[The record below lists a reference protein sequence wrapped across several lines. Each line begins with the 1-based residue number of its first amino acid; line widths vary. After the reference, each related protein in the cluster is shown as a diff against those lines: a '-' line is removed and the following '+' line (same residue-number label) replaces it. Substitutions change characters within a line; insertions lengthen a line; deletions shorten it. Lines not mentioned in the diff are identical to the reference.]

1 MISSVNTLLLIQIFL
16 SQWGDCIGT
25 ESWLKLLY
33 GKWNL
38 LSHLTWKRYRWFSAH
53 LDLGAM
59 HLSEHH
65 VLFLLFS
72 SWFFFFP
79 AVLGLRCHTWG
90 FPSCSEW
97 GQLFIAVC
105 GLLTVVASLVG
116 EKGFTCSMAQGI
128 FPDQGLNPCPCIGRQ
143 ILKSLDY
150 QGSPLMDL
158 YLVRFSTCRQRS
170 RLPSCELQ

>member
-72 SWFFFFP
+72 SWFFFFR
-79 AVLGLRCHTWG
+79 LCWD
-90 FPSCSEW
+90 F
-97 GQLFIAVC
+97 
-105 GLLTVVASLVG
+105 VATHGVSLVAVSG
-116 EKGFTCSMAQGI
+116 DNSSLQCVGFSLWWLLLLERRDSPAPWHRGSSRTRDWTHVPALAGRFLNHWTTREVLSWI
-128 FPDQGLNPCPCIGRQ
+128 FI
-143 ILKSLDY
+143 
-150 QGSPLMDL
+150 
-158 YLVRFSTCRQRS
+158 
-170 RLPSCELQ
+170 